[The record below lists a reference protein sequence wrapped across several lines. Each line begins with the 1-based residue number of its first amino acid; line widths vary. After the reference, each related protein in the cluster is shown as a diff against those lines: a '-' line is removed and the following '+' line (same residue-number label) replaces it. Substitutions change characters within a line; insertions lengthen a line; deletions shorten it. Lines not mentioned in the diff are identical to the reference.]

1 MILYVCLIIATVLL
15 AVYVYLI
22 LTSPE
27 RLGKEMLVCLYKH
40 QVDSIKNNQLELETI
55 HQKIKAVQEN
65 ISTMQHEPDPRLIK
79 RKKVLLK
86 KIDASKKMLDS
97 YKKNGLGILD
107 MIPLTGYRVME
118 LLAIDNNNAFLA
130 SLRKKCLH
138 IKYEQD
144 AMAYATYLMASLI
157 GHLMLGAI
165 LLFWGIGFGLAMG
178 MGTRSLVIGVIS
190 AAVFALLGYLP
201 YDEINTVLQ
210 KRADDIE
217 RDFPRVVSKL
227 ALLTISGLELNQAW
241 EMVAASETGT
251 LYAEM
256 RRVTIDM
263 NNNIPYVVAYTGFIN
278 RCDYGY
284 TTKLAT
290 AIMQNMSKGNA
301 EIVSLL
307 HQMNTEC
314 WSEYKHTARRKGEMI
329 SSKLTVPTLLLFAGM
344 LILVLVPT
352 IGGFNMF

>member
-1 MILYVCLIIATVLL
+1 MIYVCLIIATILL
-15 AVYVYLI
+15 AVYVFLI
-22 LTSPE
+22 VTVPE
-27 RLGKEMLVCLYKH
+27 GTGKQMLMCLYKH
-40 QVDSIKNNQLELETI
+40 YVDTIKDYQLELNMI
-55 HQKIKAVQEN
+55 RQKIKAVQET
-65 ISTMQHEPDPRLIK
+65 ISTMQHEPDPRLLK
-79 RKKVLLK
+79 RQKVLLK
-86 KIDASKKMLDS
+86 KMDETKKILDN

-107 MIPLTGYRVME
+107 MIPLTGYRVMDI
-118 LLAIDNNNAFLA
+118 LGIDNNNEFLA
-130 SLRKKCLH
+130 RLRKKCLH

-144 AMAYATYLMASLI
+144 AMAYATYLMANLL
-157 GHLMLGAI
+157 GNLMLSAV

-178 MGTRSLVIGVIS
+178 MGTRSLVIGIAA

-201 YDEINTVLQ
+201 YDGINSILQ
-210 KRADDIE
+210 KRADSIE

-241 EMVAASETGT
+241 ELVSASETGT
-251 LYAEM
+251 VYQEM
-256 RRVTIDM
+256 RRVIIDM
-263 NNNIPYVVAYTGFIN
+263 NNNVPYVTAYTGFIN

-314 WSEYKHTARRKGEMI
+314 WSEYKHAARRKGEMI
-329 SSKLTVPTLLLFAGM
+329 STKLTIPTLLLFAGM

-352 IGGFNMF
+352 IGGFNLF